1 MKITMCIIAAASLGL
16 ATAAIAQHAPAIVG
30 QDKPSR
36 VIQGEQIAA
45 MPQPVPDLQD
55 AKKAPTLTIGDK
67 APKPRVQKILKGNT
81 DFDGFTPGKVTVME
95 FWATWCGPCKT
106 GMPHLSELQKEYQDR
121 GVDIIGVS
129 NEKLALVE
137 SFIAKPQWD
146 KKTNYTIAV
155 DQDGATNNAY
165 MKAAKRNGIPCAFV
179 VDGEGRVAWIGHPM
193 SMDEPLKKIVAGD
206 WDRDKFRG
214 DYERSQKA
222 GRMMSDVRRA
232 MRNAQSSKNYGPAMK
247 MLNAAIAEMPDDV
260 NLKMMKFQ
268 TMVGPMNDPEGYQT
282 GWAILKA
289 NRDNAMMMNAIAW
302 YTLDD
307 AAVTDRDYEFAMA
320 AAKAGEAASGG
331 SNPAILDT
339 LARAYYEMGDFDMA
353 VKVQKK
359 AVEKSDDDAMGQS
372 IREQLQKYEAAAKS
386 GRKTA

>member
-1 MKITMCIIAAASLGL
+1 
-16 ATAAIAQHAPAIVG
+16 
-30 QDKPSR
+30 
-36 VIQGEQIAA
+36 
-45 MPQPVPDLQD
+45 
-55 AKKAPTLTIGDK
+55 
-67 APKPRVQKILKGNT
+67 VQKILKGNT

-95 FWATWCGPCKT
+95 FWATWCGPCKA
-106 GMPHLSELQKEYQDR
+106 GMPHLSELQKEYKDQ

-137 SFIAKPQWD
+137 SFIANPQWD

-179 VDGEGRVAWIGHPM
+179 VDGEGKVAWIGHPM

-206 WDRDKFRG
+206 WDRDKFRTG
-214 DYERSQKA
+214 YEKSQKA

-247 MLNAAIAEMPDDV
+247 MLNAAIAEMPDDA
-260 NLKMMKFQ
+260 NLQMMKFQ
-268 TMVGPMNDPEGYQT
+268 TMIGPMNDSEGYQT
-282 GWAILKA
+282 GWEILKA

-320 AAKAGEAASGG
+320 AAKAAEAASGG
-331 SNPAILDT
+331 TNPAILDT

-359 AVEKSDDDAMGQS
+359 AVEKAGDDAMGES
-372 IREQLQKYEAAAKS
+372 IRTQLEKYEAAAKA

>member
-1 MKITMCIIAAASLGL
+1 MKISMYIIAAASLTL
-16 ATAAIAQHAPAIVG
+16 AAAAIAQHAPAIVG
-30 QDKPSR
+30 QEKPNR
-36 VIQGEQIAA
+36 AIEGEQIAA
-45 MPQPVPDLQD
+45 MPQPVPVLQD
-55 AKKAPTLTIGDK
+55 AKKARSLTIGDQ
-67 APKPRVQKILKGNT
+67 APKPNLQKILKGNT
-81 DFDGFTPGKVTVME
+81 DFEGFTPGKVTVME
-95 FWATWCGPCKT
+95 FWATWCGPCKA
-106 GMPHLSELQKEYQDR
+106 GMPHLSELQKEYKDQ

-155 DQDGATNNAY
+155 DRDGATNNAY
-165 MKAAKRNGIPCAFV
+165 MKAAKRSGIPCAFV
-179 VDGEGRVAWIGHPM
+179 VDGEGKVAWIGHPM

-206 WDRDKFRG
+206 WDRDKFRTG
-214 DYERSQKA
+214 YEKSQKA
-222 GRMMSDVRRA
+222 GRMMGDVRRA

-247 MLNAAIAEMPDDV
+247 MLNAAIAEMPDDA
-260 NLKMMKFQ
+260 NLKMMKFE
-268 TMVGPMNDPEGYQT
+268 TMIGPMNDSEGYQT
-282 GWAILKA
+282 GWEILKA

-320 AAKAGEAASGG
+320 AAKAAEAASGG
-331 SNPAILDT
+331 TNPAILDT
-339 LARAYYEMGDFDMA
+339 LARAYYEMGNFDMA

-359 AVEKSDDDAMGQS
+359 AVEKAGDDAMGES
-372 IREQLQKYEAAAKS
+372 IRTQLKKYEAAAKA